1 MRSTLRTLVLAPVVL
16 AAAAFT
22 ASSAMAATINVP
34 FSFIAA
40 GKKCPAGDYTVQKR
54 FDGSVKLA
62 GGAQSF
68 NWLIRPGDPAPTDKR
83 VILRFDAIGSQ
94 HALRSIQYGALVTP
108 RLDKK
113 LAQTADA
120 QTESIQGQ

>member
-1 MRSTLRTLVLAPVVL
+1 
-16 AAAAFT
+16 
-22 ASSAMAATINVP
+22 
-34 FSFIAA
+34 
-40 GKKCPAGDYTVQKR
+40 
-54 FDGSVKLA
+54 
-62 GGAQSF
+62 
-68 NWLIRPGDPAPTDKR
+68 